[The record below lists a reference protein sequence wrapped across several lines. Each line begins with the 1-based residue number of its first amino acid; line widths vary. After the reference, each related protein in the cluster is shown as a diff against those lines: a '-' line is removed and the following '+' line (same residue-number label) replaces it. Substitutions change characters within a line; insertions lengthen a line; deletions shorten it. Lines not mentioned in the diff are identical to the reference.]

1 MICEHASSVMVQAVL
16 TTRLSSRWRQQES
29 GHRLSSTLPWRAE
42 EPCGGRACG
51 WLGKWPPACSCGY
64 SILPSI
70 PHLPPEG
77 LGRAASSNN
86 TVRRATPPRGAR
98 VGPVRR
104 LGGQVFR
111 VWNQTVRDIYFRLW
125 TLFSVSRDWSSLPVP
140 RGALKQGRSKK
151 CLFPQNVLW
160 WSFFTT
166 LHPSDDAALTWMSH
180 FIFKELLPLPPL

>member
-1 MICEHASSVMVQAVL
+1 MVQAVL

-29 GHRLSSTLPWRAE
+29 GHRLCLPLCRE
-42 EPCGGRACG
+42 EPKSRAVGGLVDG
-51 WLGKWPPACSCGY
+51 WGSGRLLAPVDTASCLL
-64 SILPSI
+64 SLTC
-70 PHLPPEG
+70 LQKALAG
-77 LGRAASSNN
+77 LLQAITLFGEQLLHVIRCH
-86 TVRRATPPRGAR
+86 VI
-98 VGPVRR
+98 RR

-111 VWNQTVRDIYFRLW
+111 VWNRTVRDIYFRLW

-180 FIFKELLPLPPL
+180 FIFKELLPLSPL